1 MKKREYT
8 ETTFEQLRAQMQ
20 KVSDQMNSNEQKGQ
34 PSAVDQ
40 SKCQWLP
47 AKVAV
52 NKTGE
57 KAQFAGYD
65 SERVTVTASQPCQDK
80 QTGSICE
87 VAGRITL
94 RIKFA

>member
-1 MKKREYT
+1 MKKEK
-8 ETTFEQLRAQMQ
+8 QP
-20 KVSDQMNSNEQKGQ
+20 

-47 AKVAV
+47 PKASV

-65 SERVTVTASQPCQDK
+65 SERVTITASQPCQDK
-80 QTGSICE
+80 DTGSICE
-87 VAGRITL
+87 VALVLDEWLARRL
-94 RIKFA
+94 RGKQRSAEIL